1 MILHE
6 PSPIVQLSY
15 SWDAL
20 LVSSEKRTIVWDFLK
35 EKVTQVGQKER
46 KRLVNTCLTS
56 GQFPAFEG
64 VLLHF
69 DCQVLAMIF
78 TKVHPSDH
86 ENSSTG

>member
-1 MILHE
+1 MILQE

-20 LVSSEKRTIVWDFLK
+20 LISSEKRTIVWDFLK

-56 GQFPAFEG
+56 G
-64 VLLHF
+64 
-69 DCQVLAMIF
+69 
-78 TKVHPSDH
+78 
-86 ENSSTG
+86 